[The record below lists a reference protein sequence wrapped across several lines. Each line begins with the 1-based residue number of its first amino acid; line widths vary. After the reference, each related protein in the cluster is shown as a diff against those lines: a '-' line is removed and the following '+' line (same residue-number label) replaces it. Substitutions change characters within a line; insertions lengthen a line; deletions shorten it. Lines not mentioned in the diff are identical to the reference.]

1 MLRLVAVDAADLSI
15 ISAQMQDALVLRS
28 DMQFEPKRRRFSLV
42 ANRFLWDDLP
52 GKKRCRVGLHF
63 DDVASVQVQ
72 GFDHMA
78 PHTVLSLLAISFQKD
93 AGLAGLVKL
102 AFSAD
107 VTMRLQVDCINAM
120 LSDLS
125 GPWGATRIPEHIA

>member
-15 ISAQMQDALVLRS
+15 ISAQMQDALLLRS

-42 ANRFLWDDLP
+42 ANRFLWADLP

-63 DDVASVQVQ
+63 DDVTSVQVQ

-78 PHTVLSLLAISFQKD
+78 PLKVLSLLAISFQKD
-93 AGLAGLVKL
+93 AGLAGSVKL
-102 AFSAD
+102 SFSAG
-107 VTMRLQVDCINAM
+107 VTMRLKVDCINAM
-120 LSDLS
+120 LADLS
-125 GPWGATRIPEHIA
+125 GPWSATRIPEHSA